1 MFKRILYIGT
11 LSGFAKLETKYNN
24 YFKYNRDI
32 ILKILD
38 LEVLKH
44 WTTYPIEQAKEQL
57 DNSIIIFKAP
67 ENSDINL
74 YRCGIN
80 TWLSFCPHLENIKI
94 VHEDKFNFAF
104 YFPLEKN
111 ETNRFKLM
119 EID

>member
-11 LSGFAKLETKYNN
+11 PLGYNQLEKKYNN
-24 YFKYNRDI
+24 YFKYNKDI

-44 WTTYPIEQAKEQL
+44 WTTYPIEQAKDQL

-67 ENSDINL
+67 ENSDTNL
-74 YRCGIN
+74 YHCGIN
-80 TWLSFCPHLENIKI
+80 QWLSFCPYLTNIK
-94 VHEDKFNFAF
+94 VVNEDKFNFAF

-111 ETNRFKLM
+111 ESNRFKLM
-119 EID
+119 EIE